1 MSWVLRGSPAM
12 TPAARSDVFSVRVE
26 RRPMLRLLATL
37 GHSVEPRMLRC
48 YFAVGGS
55 GYRRYHQP
63 MFSLGEAYDVFMGR
77 WSSRL
82 APLLVRF
89 AAVADGDDV
98 LDVGSGTGSVAVAV
112 AAAAPSCRI
121 VGIDRSEPYVAI
133 ARARHQ
139 SPRIRF
145 EVGDAQ
151 RLPFA
156 DASFDRTLSL
166 LILNFI
172 PDPEQALKEMVRV
185 TRPGGTV
192 AAAVWDYGDG
202 MEMLRVF
209 WDEAIALEPRADA
222 KDERHMPLSRAGEL
236 AALWRAHHLKNV
248 SDTPLTIE
256 TQFPSFE
263 DYWSPFLQHQGPAGA
278 HAATL
283 SAGDREQLE
292 LRLRQRLLRNRPDGP
307 ITLRARAWAV
317 RGVVPARNR

>member
-1 MSWVLRGSPAM
+1 MLPDAGHVIRGE
-12 TPAARSDVFSVRVE
+12 TE
-26 RRPMLRLLATL
+26 
-37 GHSVEPRMLRC
+37 G
-48 YFAVGGS
+48 
-55 GYRRYHQP
+55 RYHRA

-82 APLLVRF
+82 APLLVQF
-89 AAVADGDDV
+89 ATVIDGDDV
-98 LDVGSGTGSVAVAV
+98 LDVGSGTGSLAAAV

-121 VGIDRSEPYVAI
+121 VGIDRSEPYVAV
-133 ARARHQ
+133 ARARHH

-151 RLPFA
+151 QLPFG
-156 DASFDRTLSL
+156 DARFDRTLSL
-166 LILNFI
+166 LILNFV
-172 PDPEQALKEMVRV
+172 PDPGQALQEMIRV

-209 WDEAIALEPRADA
+209 WDEAIALDPRADA

-263 DYWSPFLQHQGPAGA
+263 DYWSPFLQQQGPAGA
-278 HAATL
+278 HATAL
-283 SAGDREQLE
+283 STDDREQLE
-292 LRLRQRLLRNRPDGP
+292 LRLRRRLLGNRPDGP

-317 RGVVPARNR
+317 RAVVPARSSLPS